1 MQLPDTA
8 LSFPAELAALV
19 DVVRGFMPVEEGLA
33 LHAAALAALRGGGL
47 GVEIG
52 TYCGKSTVYLGHAAA
67 VTGGHVVT
75 VDHHRGSEEHQ
86 EGWEYHDRELVDAS
100 GRLDTLPALR
110 ATLAAGGLEEV
121 VTPVIGRSATVAGF
135 WATPID
141 FLFVDGGHTDEAA
154 QADYRGWAPHVRPGG
169 TLVIHDVFPDPADG
183 GQAPYRIYRAA
194 LDEGFTETS
203 VTGSLRV
210 LRRGSA
216 QLDGDRDDVDH
227 GAVAQ
232 DGHR

>member
-8 LSFPAELAALV
+8 LTFPAELAALV
-19 DVVRGFMPVEEGLA
+19 AAVRGFMPVEEGLA
-33 LHAAALAALRGGGL
+33 LHAAALDALDGGGL

-67 VTGGHVVT
+67 ATGGHVVT

-86 EGWEYHDRELVDAS
+86 AGWEYHDPDLVDAT
-100 GRLDTLPALR
+100 GRLDTLPVLR
-110 ATLAAGGLEEV
+110 ATLAAAGIEEV
-121 VTPVIGRSATVAGF
+121 VTPVVGRSATVARWWGH
-135 WATPID
+135 PID

-154 QADYRGWAPHVRPGG
+154 RADYRGWAPHVRSGG

-194 LDEGFTETS
+194 IDEGGFTETS

-210 LRRGSA
+210 LRRA
-216 QLDGDRDDVDH
+216 
-227 GAVAQ
+227 
-232 DGHR
+232 

>member
-1 MQLPDTA
+1 MQLPDTTVT
-8 LSFPAELAALV
+8 FPAELAALV
-19 DVVRGFMPVEEGLA
+19 DGVRGFMPVEEGLA
-33 LHAAALAALRGGGL
+33 LHAAALDALAGGGL

-67 VTGGHVVT
+67 ATGGHIVT

-86 EGWEYHDRELVDAS
+86 VGWEYHDADLVDAT
-100 GRLDTLPALR
+100 GRLDTLPPLR
-110 ATLAAGGLEEV
+110 ATLAAAGLEEV
-121 VTPVIGRSATVAGF
+121 VTPVIGRSATVARW
-135 WATPID
+135 WAHPID

-154 QADYRGWAPHVRPGG
+154 QADYRGWAPHVRAGG

-194 LDEGFTETS
+194 LDEGGFTETS

-210 LRRGSA
+210 LRRARKS
-216 QLDGDRDDVDH
+216 VP
-227 GAVAQ
+227 
-232 DGHR
+232 

>member
-8 LSFPAELAALV
+8 LTFPAELAALV
-19 DVVRGFMPVEEGLA
+19 ADVRGFMPAEEGLA
-33 LHAAALAALRGGGL
+33 LHAAALDALAGGGL

-67 VTGGHVVT
+67 ATGGHVVT

-86 EGWEYHDRELVDAS
+86 AGWEYHDPELVDAT
-100 GRLDTLPALR
+100 GRLDTLPVLR
-110 ATLAAGGLEEV
+110 ATLAAAGLEEF
-121 VTPVIGRSATVAGF
+121 VTPVVGRSATVAKWWGH
-135 WATPID
+135 PID

-154 QADYRGWAPHVRPGG
+154 QADYRGWAPHVRSGG

-194 LDEGFTETS
+194 IDEGGFTETS

-210 LRRGSA
+210 LRRG
-216 QLDGDRDDVDH
+216 
-227 GAVAQ
+227 
-232 DGHR
+232 

>member
-1 MQLPDTA
+1 VQLPDTA
-8 LSFPAELAALV
+8 VTFPARLAAV
-19 DVVRGFMPVEEGLA
+19 VADVRDFMPVEEGLA
-33 LHAAALAALRGGGL
+33 LHAAAVTALAGGGL

-52 TYCGKSTVYLGHAAA
+52 TYCGKSTVYLGHAAQ

-86 EGWEYHDRELVDAS
+86 VGWEYHDAELVDAT
-100 GRLDTLPALR
+100 GRLDTLPVLR
-110 ATLAAGGLEEV
+110 ATLAAAGLEDV
-121 VTPVIGRSATVAGF
+121 VTPVVGRSATVAGF
-135 WATPID
+135 WAHPID

-154 QADYRGWAPHVRPGG
+154 QADYRGWAPHVRAGG

-194 LDEGFTETS
+194 IDEGGFTEAS

-210 LRRGSA
+210 LRRDA
-216 QLDGDRDDVDH
+216 
-227 GAVAQ
+227 
-232 DGHR
+232 